1 MFSIMDSAAELP
13 DNRFKTSADRACD
26 QCKAR
31 KVRCDM
37 KRPCIVCES
46 KGFECTYDKARKK
59 RGPTGKRIQEIRL
72 AQARANSE
80 AGSPNG
86 TGYHPSDQLQAP
98 LRSSNSVLEPE
109 LEDFST
115 SGPYWPQQGAQDPL
129 TQHFDDQSLQRIETS
144 TTTFSEPQSSIPPLD
159 PMLTSPGEF
168 VFPSLPIDSPSSSW
182 DPFNT
187 ILQHVSPQ
195 ATGTRDIWP
204 SHINE
209 ETLLPWID
217 VYFKRLHPT
226 IPMLDRAEMYRD
238 MLGRKHRTDSQ
249 YGAMLLGL
257 CAFAMTQPIQIHERD
272 SAPSRSV
279 QARMLMEECVKMRV
293 APDFGEY
300 PSIDMILA
308 SFFLFACLFG
318 NGQHK
323 AARHKMREAVDL
335 AYSLGIHSPQTYES
349 LDSESRQRYLRTF
362 LVLSVTERAYALQQR
377 HPIGFRGRP
386 GVSARFMQDF
396 SPNDASDYIKR
407 LIYADQADATAMTG
421 LIYLMDTFDA
431 IDERVIECWIGYC
444 RYSDGACET
453 FDRRRALSTFAALR
467 NARESARDGNISFA
481 PSVSPLPLAKLLD
494 THQADISVAQLW
506 LLNRVWNLC
515 LSHGLIRESS
525 DHQELTYLFACEVA
539 TATAEVCSTL
549 PLDAMEVHGVG
560 FAEKVHDIATGV
572 LTAIQSSGGSIGLS
586 TQLSQ
591 TTDNVSFTPSSQ
603 GTISVQ
609 DLLQKLRMFLG
620 TFRGGDQPYSVR
632 FAEAHDT
639 LLGYGR

>member
-1 MFSIMDSAAELP
+1 
-13 DNRFKTSADRACD
+13 
-26 QCKAR
+26 
-31 KVRCDM
+31 M
-37 KRPCIVCES
+37 KRPCVVCES
-46 KGFECTYDKARKK
+46 KGFDCTYNKARRK

-72 AQARANSE
+72 AQAKANGEPS
-80 AGSPNG
+80 GSNG
-86 TGYHPSDQLQAP
+86 TDCYPSELLQSP
-98 LRSSNSVLEPE
+98 TSSSNGALETG
-109 LEDFST
+109 LANFAT
-115 SGPYWPQQGAQDPL
+115 NGPYWHQQGPQDPL
-129 TQHFDDQSLQRIETS
+129 TPQFEDQSLQRIQTS
-144 TTTFSEPQSSIPPLD
+144 TTVFSDPQSSIPPVD
-159 PMLTSPGEF
+159 PMLTSPNEF
-168 VFPSLPIDSPSSSW
+168 VFPSLPMDSPSSSW

-187 ILQHVSPQ
+187 ILQHDFPQ
-195 ATGTRDIWP
+195 VAETRDIWP

-217 VYFKRLHPT
+217 VFFKRLHPT
-226 IPMLDRAEMYRD
+226 IPILDRAEMYRE
-238 MLGRKHRTDSQ
+238 MLGRKHRTDPQ

-272 SAPSRSV
+272 STPSRSV

-293 APDFGEY
+293 AADFGEY

-335 AYSLGIHSPQTYES
+335 AYSLGIHSPNTYET
-349 LDSESRQRYLRTF
+349 LEAESRQRYLRTF

-396 SPNDASDYIKR
+396 SPNDASDYINR
-407 LIYADQADATAMTG
+407 LIYADQSDATAMTG

-444 RYSDGACET
+444 RYSDGTCET
-453 FDRRRALSTFAALR
+453 FDRRRALSTFTALR
-467 NARESARDGNISFA
+467 QARESARDGNISFA
-481 PSVSPLPLAKLLD
+481 PSVSPMPLAKLLD

-525 DHQELTYLFACEVA
+525 DHQELTYLFACEIAHA
-539 TATAEVCSTL
+539 TADICTTL
-549 PLDAMEVHGVG
+549 PLSAMEVHGVG
-560 FAEKVHDIATGV
+560 FAEKVYDIATGV
-572 LTAIQSSGGSIGLS
+572 LTAIQHSCGNVVPS
-586 TQLSQ
+586 TQLPQ
-591 TTDNVSFTPSSQ
+591 KTDLFLVTRAPDGEQ
-603 GTISVQ
+603 SVQ

-620 TFRGGDQPYSVR
+620 TFRGGDHPYSSR
-632 FAEAHDT
+632 YAEAHDT
-639 LLGYGR
+639 LLNYGV